1 MIILAFIAFIIF
13 FACIFGC
20 IYISQKR
27 SQANLL
33 NQLQSLIDESSD
45 RLQDRLLD
53 QLSAQLTQL
62 SVTQGQ
68 KQTIEIIR
76 QMQEQR
82 DKLFSLLQDNAQK
95 SREEQMK
102 FFKDNMSTHIQYL
115 NTSMQKLTDM
125 TDKRLKEINE
135 RVADKLASGFE
146 KTSKVFADIMKRL
159 ALIDNAQQK
168 IEALSENVV
177 SLQSLLDNKSARGAF
192 GEVQLNTLLANAL
205 PEAHYDL
212 QHVLS
217 NQKRADCLLKL
228 PEPMG
233 DIVIDSKFPL
243 ENYQRYIDAKAQS
256 ADATVA
262 LNAFKKDIKKHILD
276 IASKYIIANETA
288 DSAIMFIP
296 SEAVFAKIHADLPD
310 VVQESHKS
318 RVWLASP
325 TTMMAILTTVKAVI
339 KDGATRQQVHLIQK
353 HLGVLAKDFSRFSK
367 RMEGLKRHISQAKD
381 DVDNVDIS
389 AQKITKHFSKIESV
403 ELDGLDEIGDIG
415 EVGGIDAIGDGS
427 SSAAMESGAKEE
439 LGLVE
444 DRSE

>member
-1 MIILAFIAFIIF
+1 MIIFALMAFVIF
-13 FACIFGC
+13 FACIYGC
-20 IYISQKR
+20 IYISQKK

-33 NQLQSLIDESSD
+33 NQLQSLIDDSTD
-45 RLQDRLLD
+45 RLQDRLLE
-53 QLSAQLTQL
+53 QINTQLTQL
-62 SVTQGQ
+62 SMTQGQ

-205 PEAHYDL
+205 PGAHYDL
-212 QHVLS
+212 QHILS

-262 LNAFKKDIKKHILD
+262 LNAFKKDIKKHIGD

-403 ELDGLDEIGDIG
+403 ELDGLDEID
-415 EVGGIDAIGDGS
+415 EVDSIGDSVSGS
-427 SSAAMESGAKEE
+427 AMDSVAKEE

-444 DRSE
+444 DSE

>member
-1 MIILAFIAFIIF
+1 MIIFALMAFVIF
-13 FACIFGC
+13 FACIYGC
-20 IYISQKR
+20 IYLSQKK

-33 NQLQSLIDESSD
+33 NQLQSLIDDSTD
-45 RLQDRLLD
+45 RLQDRLLE
-53 QLSAQLTQL
+53 QINTQLTQL
-62 SVTQGQ
+62 SMTQGQ

-76 QMQEQR
+76 QMQDQR

-205 PEAHYDL
+205 PGAHYDL
-212 QHVLS
+212 QHILS

-228 PEPMG
+228 PKPMG

-262 LNAFKKDIKKHILD
+262 LNAFKKDIKKHISD

-310 VVQESHKS
+310 VVQESHNA

-389 AQKITKHFSKIESV
+389 AQKITRHFSKIESV
-403 ELDGLDEIGDIG
+403 ELDGLDEIDEIG
-415 EVGGIDAIGDGS
+415 EVGGIDAIGDGAS
-427 SSAAMESGAKEE
+427 SSAMESGVKEE

-444 DRSE
+444 DND